1 MLTAEDKKQLA
12 QKGISEQQIE
22 NQLRQFR
29 EGFPYL
35 KLRAAA
41 AIGNGIIAPSDSE
54 CQAFVEAWEAYK
66 AEGHHITKFVP
77 ASGAAS
83 RMFKNLFEFRDGDH
97 DAPQTDFEH
106 TFFSRIHDF
115 AFFPALDDNTEDR
128 IEAEANLREW

>member
-41 AIGNGIIAPSDSE
+41 TIGNGIIAPSDSE
-54 CQAFVEAWEAYK
+54 CQAFA
-66 AEGHHITKFVP
+66 
-77 ASGAAS
+77 
-83 RMFKNLFEFRDGDH
+83 LFICRFGCQNRDWQKQQRRG
-97 DAPQTDFEH
+97 
-106 TFFSRIHDF
+106 R
-115 AFFPALDDNTEDR
+115 
-128 IEAEANLREW
+128 